1 MVDNIDLVDG
11 HGEGQLVL
19 VEDEA
24 GVQHVAH
31 EGDRG
36 GAADTVN
43 QSEVSI

>member
-1 MVDNIDLVDG
+1 MVDDINLVDG
-11 HGEGQLVL
+11 HDEGQLVQ
-19 VEDEA
+19 A

-31 EGDRG
+31 EGNRG